1 MLPAEV
7 NFGANDMTTG
17 QRRPLVA
24 GNWKMNGIRASAA
37 ELGKIVQGSDGLS
50 KVDLL
55 VCPPATLVMMFV
67 SAAHG
72 SRVAIGGQ
80 DCHSEPSGA
89 FTGDISAEM
98 LADAGAA
105 AVIVGHSERR
115 AYHGESDGMVRAK
128 ALAAWRAGLMA
139 IVCIGETQEQRISGR
154 TLDVVGAQLAGSLP
168 NAVVPESLVVA

>member
-1 MLPAEV
+1 MNRPASQPGPRKGAHHRDGGAASQPARGVASGVRYGGLLPAEV
-7 NFGANDMTTG
+7 NFGAKDMTTG

-37 ELGKIVQGSDGLS
+37 ALGKIVQGSDALS

-72 SRVAIGGQ
+72 SKVAIGGQ
-80 DCHSEPSGA
+80 DCHAEPSGA

-98 LADAGAA
+98 LADAGAT

-115 AYHGESDGMVRAK
+115 THHGASDGMVRAQ
-128 ALAAWRAGLMA
+128 A
-139 IVCIGETQEQRISGR
+139 
-154 TLDVVGAQLAGSLP
+154 
-168 NAVVPESLVVA
+168 

>member
-1 MLPAEV
+1 MNRPASQPGPREGAHHRDGGAASQPARGVASGVPCGGLLPAEV

-72 SRVAIGGQ
+72 
-80 DCHSEPSGA
+80 
-89 FTGDISAEM
+89 
-98 LADAGAA
+98 
-105 AVIVGHSERR
+105 
-115 AYHGESDGMVRAK
+115 
-128 ALAAWRAGLMA
+128 
-139 IVCIGETQEQRISGR
+139 
-154 TLDVVGAQLAGSLP
+154 
-168 NAVVPESLVVA
+168 